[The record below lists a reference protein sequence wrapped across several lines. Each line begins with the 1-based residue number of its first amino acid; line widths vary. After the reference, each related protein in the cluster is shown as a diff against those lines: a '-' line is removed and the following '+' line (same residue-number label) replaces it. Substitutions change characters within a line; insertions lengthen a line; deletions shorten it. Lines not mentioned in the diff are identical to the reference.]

1 MYLWYIVRWLL
12 LRILSIYI
20 FFYIFFFKS
29 KGASTKLLQLNQFH
43 VGDVVTTLQKTSM
56 VAGAAEVLLYG
67 TVHGALGALI
77 PLLTRSD
84 VVRTALYSKK
94 NRRTKKISHKMNERD
109 LDETFLTLFISLFF
123 FSLFLLSLF
132 FSLL

>member
-1 MYLWYIVRWLL
+1 
-12 LRILSIYI
+12 
-20 FFYIFFFKS
+20 
-29 KGASTKLLQLNQFH
+29 
-43 VGDVVTTLQKTSM
+43 M

-94 NRRTKKISHKMNERD
+94 KKIHTKR
-109 LDETFLTLFISLFF
+109 
-123 FSLFLLSLF
+123 LSLNIF
-132 FSLL
+132 